1 MMTARLDQRLIGL
14 CLLGIGV
21 IGIVLGVTGTAATDG
36 NVTGAVVIGT
46 MGLWLVWT
54 KRVVIG
60 GI

>member
-1 MMTARLDQRLIGL
+1 MMTVRLEQRLIGL

-36 NVTGAVVIGT
+36 NITGAVVIGT
-46 MGLWLVWT
+46 LGLWMVLT
-54 KRVVIG
+54 RRVVIG